1 MFRKLR
7 RKIVRL
13 AFVSGA
19 GAAATYFFDR
29 ERGVERREQAKAKAA
44 SLLGRQ
50 SATPADWESA
60 QANRFDTAPVPSA
73 PVTSAPVPP
82 AAPASA
88 PAGATVTDITGVG
101 TVDVLVAESGP
112 VTAP

>member
-29 ERGVERREQAKAKAA
+29 ERGVERREQAKAKAG
-44 SLLGRQ
+44 SLLGRR
-50 SATPADWESA
+50 SAPPADWQSA
-60 QANRFDTAPVPSA
+60 HANGFEPPAPAPATA
-73 PVTSAPVPP
+73 PP
-82 AAPASA
+82 AAT
-88 PAGATVTDITGVG
+88 TVTDITGITG
-101 TVDVLVAESGP
+101 AAEVDVLVVEPGP
-112 VTAP
+112 VSAP

>member
-29 ERGVERREQAKAKAA
+29 ERGVERREQAKAKAG
-44 SLLGRQ
+44 SLLGRR
-50 SATPADWESA
+50 SAPPADWQSA
-60 QANRFDTAPVPSA
+60 HANGFE
-73 PVTSAPVPP
+73 PP
-82 AAPASA
+82 APATPPAPPA
-88 PAGATVTDITGVG
+88 PTTATVTDITGI
-101 TVDVLVAESGP
+101 TEVDVLVAEPGP